1 MVDYLEFTLDKF
13 TFKVATDR
21 YYHPDGVWAKEVDG
35 RVTIGLS
42 DFLQQRS
49 GDIAFAEVAEAGTT
63 LAAGD
68 EVANIET
75 IKVDISLPAPV
86 SGTVVAVNPRLELEA
101 EVINQA
107 PYGEGWLAVI
117 EAANWAADC
126 AQLLSPDAYLVQMQA
141 EDQKR
146 SLGDSLPPGLVLL

>member
-1 MVDYLEFTLDKF
+1 MVEYLEFTLDKF

-21 YYHPDGVWAKEVDG
+21 LYHPDGVWAKEVDG

-49 GDIAFAEVAEAGTT
+49 GDIAFAEVADVGTV
-63 LAAGD
+63 LAMGD

-86 SGTVVAVNPRLELEA
+86 SGTVVEVNPRLELEA
-101 EVINQA
+101 EVINQD
-107 PYGEGWLAVI
+107 PYGAGWLAVI

-126 AQLLSPDAYLVQMQA
+126 ADLLSPDAYFGQMQA
-141 EDQKR
+141 EAEEEVKK
-146 SLGDSLPPGLVLL
+146 L